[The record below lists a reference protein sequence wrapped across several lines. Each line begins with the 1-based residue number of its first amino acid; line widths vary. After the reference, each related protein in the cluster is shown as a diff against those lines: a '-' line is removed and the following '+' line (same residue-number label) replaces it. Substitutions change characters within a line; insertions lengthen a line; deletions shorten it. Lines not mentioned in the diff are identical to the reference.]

1 MYHANPMIIFWQ
13 LQHDTRKHKHNRL
26 IRQTKENRP
35 FSIMCSTAD
44 IQLETISPCLL
55 SYRTLCPVP
64 WFTLGMHNI
73 HLSLTTQGNIRQNLC
88 SLDMIH
94 IFKLPLKYPELNEVN
109 CTQITFLTSTFFD
122 TCKPCTIRGTIS
134 ETCHYPFITIGET
147 SSFPFHSS
155 SQGDLFTTVQGHG
168 NDNNYLPKKLIVENW
183 LTIF

>member
-1 MYHANPMIIFWQ
+1 MV
-13 LQHDTRKHKHNRL
+13 
-26 IRQTKENRP
+26 
-35 FSIMCSTAD
+35 CSTAD

-64 WFTLGMHNI
+64 WFTLGMHNT

-109 CTQITFLTSTFFD
+109 CTQITFLTSTFFV

-134 ETCHYPFITIGET
+134 ETCRYPFIMPLPLHNHRGNLI
-147 SSFPFHSS
+147 FPLPLIISGWSVYHCARPR
-155 SQGDLFTTVQGHG
+155 QWQQLFT
-168 NDNNYLPKKLIVENW
+168 
-183 LTIF
+183 